1 MITRSHRF
9 HGYGSLRY
17 IYRNGKT
24 VRGPLSSLKYIQNK
38 RRKSYRL
45 SVVVNKKVNKSAVVR
60 NRIRRRIYEIVR
72 QTEALINEPYDLVFT
87 IFSDQINGL
96 SPDELNRLVK
106 AQLFQAG
113 VITSKN
119 NMT

>member
-1 MITRSHRF
+1 MITRNHRF

-24 VRGPLSSLKYIQNK
+24 VRGPLCSLKYTANK
-38 RRKSYRL
+38 RRKSYRA
-45 SVVVNKKVNKSAVVR
+45 SIVVNKKVNKSAVAR
-60 NRIRRRIYEIVR
+60 NRIRRRMYEVLR
-72 QTEALINEPYDLVFT
+72 NTEPLLAEPYDLVFT
-87 IFSDQINGL
+87 VFSDKINDL

-113 VITSKN
+113 VISSKS
-119 NMT
+119 